1 MGAKVFTRAAATT
14 FVMAR
19 IWVVHVKALQ
29 GWLQIVV
36 QRDSRHVDTFF
47 RRRFVSWSKQPRC
60 LSTETMFF
68 FGDHF
73 FNVNN
78 PYMKQ
83 SQHKI
88 TNLSFRCFFCWWL
101 KPNLIHRHHAQP
113 PKFQNLRLLRKLWPL
128 VVGPLDEFTQ
138 QILHEKSR
146 KFSVVNFNFDDCLTK
161 NRILPTA
168 WGRSLSWDLASSLQ
182 PWILDAHEIFAKTE
196 TPPFFL

>member
-47 RRRFVSWSKQPRC
+47 RRRFVSWSKQPQC
-60 LSTETMFF
+60 LSTETIFF

-73 FNVNN
+73 FNINN
-78 PYMKQ
+78 PYMNQ
-83 SQHKI
+83 SQRKI

-101 KPNLIHRHHAQP
+101 KPNLIHRHHSQP
-113 PKFQNLRLLRKLWPL
+113 PKSRNLRLLRKLWPL

-138 QILHEKSR
+138 QILQEKSR
-146 KFSVVNFNFDDCLTK
+146 KFSFVNFNFGDFLTK
-161 NRILPTA
+161 IGSYPQL
-168 WGRSLSWDLASSLQ
+168 GGQFLGWDLASSLQ
-182 PWILDAHEIFAKTE
+182 PWILDAREIFCKDWNSTC
-196 TPPFFL
+196 FL